1 MCGILGVFYRDG
13 RPIDRDRFVRA
24 LRTLERRGPDQE
36 GVILEPGVGLGHRRL
51 SILDLSERGRQPM
64 GRPEGDI
71 RVIFNGEIYNDLAL
85 RGELQGRHNFTTGT
99 DTETLVHGYA
109 AWGDGLLDRIEGMFA
124 FGIHDLRK
132 RRVLLAR
139 DHFGKKPLYYRIT
152 DECLAFASELKALVA
167 YFAGEWQPEVDPL
180 SVAKFL
186 MYGYVPS
193 PGTIFRGVK
202 KLQPS
207 SYLAFDLGR
216 WRVSGEG
223 CYWKLEDFV
232 TSASL
237 TEAEALEGID
247 ARLREGVAKR
257 LRSDVPVGIF
267 LSGGVDSS
275 LVASHVAELDPTL
288 EAFTVCYGPDGD
300 DERRQAEI
308 VARRCGIQLHCC
320 DLVGAEVERAF
331 WSIVDYM
338 DEPIAD
344 PAIIPLHFV
353 ARFARERITVV
364 LSGDGGDE
372 LFGGYGKHRVQRLL
386 EATGPFGAL
395 GARAGALLRRGDRG
409 WAKLADTAPLPFPA
423 RQFLFQSG
431 GPLWSELPK
440 WMPNYR
446 FSVEEVFA
454 EAIAWDRK
462 FPRGDAINRSLY
474 LDCRLQLPDWYLVK
488 GDRATMATSLEMRN
502 PLLDKALA
510 EFAFSIP
517 GRLKIQGRETK
528 ALLKHLAERRVD
540 REVVRRPKKGFVV
553 PLAEWIRGELRGAFE
568 DLVARDNGFLDRGY
582 VGRLLD
588 AHEQGLTDYRTEL
601 LRTAM
606 LGRFL
611 GPPAMAD
618 LAQQGPGWGEAFRGP

>member
-13 RPIDRDRFVRA
+13 RPVDRERFIRA

-36 GVILEPGVGLGHRRL
+36 GVILEPGLGLGHRRL

-85 RGELQGRHNFTTGT
+85 RGELRGRHQFVTGT

-109 AWGDGLLDRIEGMFA
+109 EWGDGLLDRIEGMFA
-124 FGIHDLRK
+124 FGIHDSRN

-152 DECLAFASELKALVA
+152 DGCLAFASELKALVA

-193 PGTIFRGVK
+193 PNTIFRGVR

-207 SYLAFDLGR
+207 SWLAFDLSQ
-216 WRVSGEG
+216 WRVASEG
-223 CYWKLEDFV
+223 CYWKLEEHAAARVID
-232 TSASL
+232 
-237 TEAEALEGID
+237 EAEALEGID
-247 ARLREGVAKR
+247 LRLREGVAKR

-275 LVASHVAELDPTL
+275 LVASHVAELDPRL

-300 DERRQAEI
+300 DERRQAEA
-308 VARRCGIQLHCC
+308 VAKRCGIRLHCC
-320 DLVGAEVERAF
+320 DLVGPEVEKAF
-331 WSIVDYM
+331 WSILDYL

-353 ARFARERITVV
+353 ARHARERITVV

-372 LFGGYGKHRVQRLL
+372 LFGGYGKHQVQHLL
-386 EATGPFGAL
+386 DRTAPFGAW
-395 GARAGALLRRGDRG
+395 GARAISLARPGNRA
-409 WAKLADTAPLPFPA
+409 WAKLADAAPLPFPV
-423 RQFLFQSG
+423 RQFIFQSG

-440 WMPNYR
+440 WMPDYK
-446 FSVEEVFA
+446 FSLEEVFA
-454 EAIAWDRK
+454 DAIAWDQK
-462 FPRGDAINRSLY
+462 FHQADAINRSLY

-517 GRLKIQGRETK
+517 GHLKIQGRETK
-528 ALLKHLAERRVD
+528 ALLKHLAERRVGSD
-540 REVVRRPKKGFVV
+540 VIRRPKKGFVV
-553 PLAEWIRGELRGAFE
+553 PLAEWMRGPVRGAFE
-568 DLVARDNGFLDRGY
+568 NLDSNEIAFLNVSCVHKLLRAHLNRGDDCRY
-582 VGRLLD
+582 
-588 AHEQGLTDYRTEL
+588 EL
-601 LRTAM
+601 LRVAV
-606 LGRFL
+606 LSRFL
-611 GPPAMAD
+611 ERVGDWVRA
-618 LAQQGPGWGEAFRGP
+618 

>member
-13 RPIDRDRFVRA
+13 RPVDRERFVRA

-64 GRPEGDI
+64 GRSEGDI

-85 RGELQGRHNFTTGT
+85 RGELRGRHQFVTGT

-109 AWGDGLLDRIEGMFA
+109 EWGDGLLDRIEGMFA
-124 FGIHDLRK
+124 FGIHDIRN

-139 DHFGKKPLYYRIT
+139 DHFGKKPLYFRIT
-152 DECLAFASELKALVA
+152 DGCLAFASELKALVA

-193 PGTIFRGVK
+193 PNTIFRGVRK
-202 KLQPS
+202 MQPS
-207 SYLAFDLGR
+207 SYLAFDLEA
-216 WRVSGEG
+216 WRVASEG
-223 CYWKLEDFV
+223 CYWKLEEHAA
-232 TSASL
+232 TRSI

-247 ARLREGVAKR
+247 MRLRTGVAKR

-275 LVASHVAELDPTL
+275 LVASHVAELDPRL

-300 DERRQAEI
+300 DERKQAET
-308 VARRCGIQLHCC
+308 VAKRCGIRLHCC
-320 DLVGAEVERAF
+320 DLVGQEVEKAF
-331 WSIVDYM
+331 WSILDYL

-353 ARFARERITVV
+353 ARHARERITVV

-386 EATGPFGAL
+386 SATAPVGAWA
-395 GARAGALLRRGDRG
+395 ARAGSLLRPRDPG
-409 WAKLADTAPLPFPA
+409 WDKLADTAPLPFPV
-423 RQFLFQSG
+423 RQFIFQSG
-431 GPLWSELPK
+431 GPLWSELPR
-440 WMPNYR
+440 WMPDHK
-446 FSVEEVFA
+446 FSLEEVFA
-454 EAIAWDRK
+454 EAIEWDKR
-462 FPRGDAINRSLY
+462 FPRGDTINRSLY

-502 PLLDKALA
+502 PLLDKTLA

-517 GRLKIQGRETK
+517 GDLKIQGRETK
-528 ALLKHLAERRVD
+528 VLLKHLAERRID
-540 REVVRRPKKGFVV
+540 RDVIRRPKRGFVV
-553 PLAEWIRGELRGAFE
+553 PLAEWIRGPLRRSFAGLAS
-568 DLVARDNGFLDRGY
+568 RGNGILDRAY
-582 VGRLLD
+582 VDALLKRHLNGD
-588 AHEQGLTDYRTEL
+588 ADFRCEL
-601 LRTAM
+601 LRVSV
-606 LGRFL
+606 LDRFL
-611 GPPAMAD
+611 
-618 LAQQGPGWGEAFRGP
+618 ER

>member
-13 RPIDRDRFVRA
+13 RPMDRERFVRA

-64 GRPEGDI
+64 GRAEGDI

-85 RGELQGRHNFTTGT
+85 RGELQGRHHFTTGT
-99 DTETLVHGYA
+99 DTETLVRGYA

-124 FGIHDLRK
+124 FGIHDVRK

-167 YFAGEWQPEVDPL
+167 YFDSEWQPEVDPL

-193 PGTIFRGVK
+193 PSTIFRGVR

-207 SYLAFDLGR
+207 SYLAFDLAQ
-216 WRVSGEG
+216 WRVAAEG
-223 CYWKLEDFV
+223 CYWRLEEHAA
-232 TSASL
+232 TRAIG
-237 TEAEALEGID
+237 EPEALEGID

-275 LVASHVAELDPTL
+275 LVASHVAELDPSL

-300 DERRQAEI
+300 DERRQAEA
-308 VARRCGIQLHCC
+308 VAKRCGIRLHCC
-320 DLVGAEVERAF
+320 DLVGPEVERAF
-331 WSIVDYM
+331 WSILDYL

-353 ARFARERITVV
+353 ARHARERITVV

-372 LFGGYGKHRVQRLL
+372 LFGGYGKHRVQHLL
-386 EATGPFGAL
+386 NRTAPFGAW

-409 WAKLADTAPLPFPA
+409 WAKLADTAPLPFPV
-423 RQFLFQSG
+423 RQFIFQSG
-431 GPLWSELPK
+431 GPLWSELPL
-440 WMPNYR
+440 WMPDHR
-446 FSVEEVFA
+446 FSLEEVFA
-454 EAIAWDRK
+454 DAIAWDQK
-462 FPRGDAINRSLY
+462 FHEADAINRSLY

-517 GRLKIQGRETK
+517 GSLKIEGRETK
-528 ALLKHLAERRVD
+528 ALLKHLAERRVG
-540 REVVRRPKKGFVV
+540 REVIRRPKKGFVV
-553 PLAEWIRGELRGAFE
+553 PLARWIRGELREAFRDLAGANVN
-568 DLVARDNGFLDRGY
+568 LLSTKCVRDSLQAHVD
-582 VGRLLD
+582 GR
-588 AHEQGLTDYRTEL
+588 ADYRCEL
-601 LRTAM
+601 LRMAA
-606 LGRFL
+606 LNRFL
-611 GPPAMAD
+611 T
-618 LAQQGPGWGEAFRGP
+618 RGS